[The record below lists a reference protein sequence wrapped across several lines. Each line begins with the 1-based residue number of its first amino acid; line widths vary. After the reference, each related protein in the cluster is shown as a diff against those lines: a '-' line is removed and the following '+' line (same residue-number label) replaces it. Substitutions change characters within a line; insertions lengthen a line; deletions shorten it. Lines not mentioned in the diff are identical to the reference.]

1 MNDPYS
7 HYSKEEKLPDL
18 VLEKK
23 KNLFMK
29 PNKIKTM
36 LTSK

>member
-23 KNLFMK
+23 KKLVHETK
-29 PNKIKTM
+29 
-36 LTSK
+36 